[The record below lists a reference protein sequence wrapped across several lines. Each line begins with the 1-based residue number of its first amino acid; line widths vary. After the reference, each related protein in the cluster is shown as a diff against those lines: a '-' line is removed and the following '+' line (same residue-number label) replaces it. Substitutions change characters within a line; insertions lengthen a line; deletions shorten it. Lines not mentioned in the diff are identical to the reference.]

1 MTKYKYK
8 VLFKQMSNWGS
19 AKTLKDIADAYSAV
33 YEAKKKVDQ
42 DQDGD
47 NDFADVRIARMIAS
61 GVPKEKAIAMVKDKS
76 YNEEVEA
83 VDEKYMGFKKLEASI
98 AAKGG
103 VRDAGAVAASIGRN
117 KYGKKKF
124 QKAAA
129 TDHKLGEENSLD
141 EGIRS
146 TIKGLFSKKK
156 EEEAPKPESRGD
168 QLRKRYNVGPEGSDT
183 SAKRKILNRAK
194 GNAERAQTQVNM
206 GNASQSYAD
215 RAKGAHDSYLKA
227 GYSKYGADIPYQGRG
242 NKARKRAAAMTAHEA
257 YELVALHLLE
267 NKFASTIEDADN
279 IIRNMSDNW
288 MAEILEG

>member
-1 MTKYKYK
+1 
-8 VLFKQMSNWGS
+8 MSNWGS
-19 AKTLKDIADAYSAV
+19 AKTLKDIAEAYSAV

-47 NDFADVRIARMIAS
+47 NDFADVIIARMIAS

-76 YNEEVEA
+76 YNEEVE
-83 VDEKYMGFKKLEASI
+83 V
-98 AAKGG
+98 
-103 VRDAGAVAASIGRN
+103 V
-117 KYGKKKF
+117 
-124 QKAAA
+124 
-129 TDHKLGEENSLD
+129 D

-183 SAKRKILNRAK
+183 SAKRKILNRARS
-194 GNAERAQTQVNM
+194 NAERAQTQVDT

-215 RAKGAHDSYLKA
+215 KAKGAHNSYLKA
-227 GYSKYGADIPYQGRG
+227 GYSKYGADIPHQGRG
-242 NKARKRAAAMTAHEA
+242 NKARKRAAAMTATEA